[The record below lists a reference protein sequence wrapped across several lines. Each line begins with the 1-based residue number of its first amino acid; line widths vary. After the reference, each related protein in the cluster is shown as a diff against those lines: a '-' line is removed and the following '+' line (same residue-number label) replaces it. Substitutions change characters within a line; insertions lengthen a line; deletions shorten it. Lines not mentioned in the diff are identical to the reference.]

1 MEHLELT
8 KPYYILS
15 LDGGGSLGV
24 YTLGVL
30 IELEQVLTKP
40 LHCTFDLVYGTS
52 TGAII
57 ASMIALGDAVERTIY
72 DRYFE
77 IAPDVM
83 GKRCSRSRS
92 ASLYQHAKAIYKDR
106 TFDDFLID
114 IGIVCTDLERGRPL
128 VFKKS
133 QNQAAGRRHRFRSGF
148 GCTIAE
154 AVTASCAARPFFQ
167 KQKLD
172 MPDHGSRELIDGGF
186 VANNPTLFALSDA
199 LVSLKIP
206 PARIRILSIGTG
218 SYPMR
223 SGPMVKALKLF
234 TPEILTLA
242 AASSNTVA
250 TIRKLF
256 FEHIQTLR
264 VDTAFTDQ
272 QYKTNFLE
280 SKPRQLRK
288 IFHLG
293 RESFGDKESKF
304 QELFRGLCK

>member
-30 IELEQVLTKP
+30 IELERVLPKP

-57 ASMIALGDAVERTIY
+57 ASMIGLGDAVERTIY
-72 DRYFE
+72 DRYIE

-92 ASLYQHAKAIYKDR
+92 ASLLQHAKTIYGDK

-114 IGIVCTDLERGRPL
+114 IGIVCTDLEYRRPR
-128 VFKKS
+128 VFKKI
-133 QNQAAGRRHRFRSGF
+133 QKQAVGRRESFRSGF

-154 AVTASCAARPFFQ
+154 AVTSSCAARPFF
-167 KQKLD
+167 KKNKLD
-172 MPDHGSRELIDGGF
+172 LRDHGIRELIDGGF

-206 PARIRILSIGTG
+206 PGRIRVLSIGTG
-218 SYPMR
+218 NYPR
-223 SGPMVKALKLF
+223 RHRPLVKALEMF
-234 TPEILTLA
+234 SPTILTLA
-242 AASSNTVA
+242 VASSNTVEI
-250 TIRKLF
+250 IRKLF
-256 FEHIQTLR
+256 FNHIRTLR
-264 VDTAFTDQ
+264 IAESFTDE
-272 QYKTNFLE
+272 QYRTDFLE
-280 SKPRQLRK
+280 SRPDLLQK
-288 IFHLG
+288 IHQLG
-293 RESFGDKESKF
+293 RESFGEREAEFLEFFSYLDE
-304 QELFRGLCK
+304 